1 MGDEEPKP
9 MSVKERL
16 ALMKAKEA
24 ENKSA
29 LAAATPTPIKSEK
42 KVSSSV
48 SALASRIS
56 SNNPTNIQSIQNNI
70 FPPTPPNEGNC
81 SNTL

>member
-29 LAAATPTPIKSEK
+29 LATPTPIKSEK
-42 KVSSSV
+42 KVNSSV
-48 SALASRIS
+48 SALSSRIS
-56 SNNPTNIQSIQNNI
+56 SSNTPANIQSIQNNI
-70 FPPTPPNEGNC
+70 FPPTPPNEGN
-81 SNTL
+81 TL

>member
-29 LAAATPTPIKSEK
+29 ATPTPIKSEK
-42 KVSSSV
+42 KVNSSV

-56 SNNPTNIQSIQNNI
+56 SNTPTNIQSIQNNI
-70 FPPTPPNEGNC
+70 FPPTPPNEGNA
-81 SNTL
+81 L